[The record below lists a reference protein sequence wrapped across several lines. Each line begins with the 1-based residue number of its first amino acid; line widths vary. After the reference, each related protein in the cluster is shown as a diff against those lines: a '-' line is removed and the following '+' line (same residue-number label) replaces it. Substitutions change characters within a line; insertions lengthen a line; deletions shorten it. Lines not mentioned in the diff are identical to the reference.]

1 METYA
6 DSLMDYTIQDLKGRF
21 ELLKKLMPNMSVPKQ
36 AKKEDL
42 IRSLVSWVFA
52 RDNLKVLYS
61 KVTQVEQ
68 AALQETVHNFSG
80 MFDSYRIQ
88 AKYGSCPALEVSY
101 WSRDKEIQSP
111 LAVLF
116 NKSRSLTKDLLIVL
130 KEIIPL
136 PQKTKIESHEQA
148 PTKFVVPRRFRD
160 GAEELDLIIHE
171 TEQAALADVVS
182 MFRLCEQSLVKV
194 GPATGN
200 VGSASAIKIRELLYA
215 GDFYAADV
223 EAKSEYDVQMGEL
236 GIRSFA
242 WPHILIGGKL
252 AKIENSKLILS
263 RQGTKAL
270 QLPPQEVIRLLWV
283 SWLENDLFHE
293 FSRIDMIAGQK
304 AKRNPLYPA
313 STGRQALAK
322 GLAQMPSGKWI
333 AVRDFFK
340 FLIAVGQG
348 FDVIKDPWTL
358 YICDREHGSFGYNHV
373 TWEHL
378 NGRFAR
384 AFLLEYA
391 ATLGLIDVC
400 LTVPWES
407 VTDHHDLWG
416 ADDFG
421 ALSRYDGLKYFRL
434 TALGEWILGI
444 KNSYEIRNHKSK
456 TQFKLLPNLELA
468 LTTQAIA
475 PSDKLVVNRLCDQ
488 ISDNLWTLSKIKILN
503 LLEQGTPLEEIENQ
517 LMALSVDQNL
527 PPIFRIFFDDLKKKN
542 GQLSKRGSYVL
553 IECQEAH
560 LALLLANDRE
570 LKKFTFLVPERQLIV
585 LNEREEHFRRHVKKL
600 GYFLPSTICTGG

>member
-6 DSLMDYTIQDLKGRF
+6 DSLMDYTIQELKTRF
-21 ELLKKLMPNMSVPKQ
+21 ELLKKLMPNISIAKQ
-36 AKKEDL
+36 GKKEEL
-42 IRSLVSWVFA
+42 IHSLVSWIFSKE
-52 RDNLKVLYS
+52 NLKVLYA
-61 KVTQVEQ
+61 KVTQVER
-68 AALQETVHNFSG
+68 AALQETVYSFFGVFNSF
-80 MFDSYRIQ
+80 RIQ
-88 AKYGSCPALEVSY
+88 AKYGSCPKLEVSY
-101 WSRDKEIQSP
+101 GKDKETQSP

-116 NKSRSLTKDLLIVL
+116 NKNQSLTKDLLIL
-130 KEIIPL
+130 LREIIPP
-136 PQKTKIESHEQA
+136 PQKTKIESHEQL
-148 PTKFVVPRRFRD
+148 PTKFVVDKRF
-160 GAEELDLIIHE
+160 GNESEELPLIIHE

-200 VGSASAIKIRELLYA
+200 VGSASATMIRELLHA

-223 EAKSEYDVQMGEL
+223 EAKNKYAVQMGEL

-242 WPHILIGGKL
+242 WPHILIAGKL
-252 AKIENSKLILS
+252 AKIENGKLILS

-270 QLPPQEVIRLLWV
+270 QLPSQEVIRLLWEA
-283 SWLENDLFHE
+283 WLENDGFHE

-304 AKRNPLYPA
+304 AKRNPLFPP
-313 STGRQALAK
+313 SIGRGAVAD
-322 GLAQMPSGKWI
+322 GLTQMPTGKWI
-333 AVRDFFK
+333 AIHDFFK
-340 FLIAVGQG
+340 FLIAEGHD
-348 FDVIKDPWTL
+348 FNVIRDPWTL
-358 YICDREHGSFGYNHV
+358 YIYNREHGSCGYNHV
-373 TWEHL
+373 TWDHL

-391 ATLGLIDVC
+391 ATLGIIDVC

-407 VTDHHDLWG
+407 VTDHYDLWG

-434 TALGEWILGI
+434 TALGEWVLGI
-444 KNSYEIRNHKSK
+444 KNAYEIRKYQCK
-456 TQFKLLPNLELA
+456 TAFKLLPNLELA

-475 PSDKLVVNRLCDQ
+475 PSDKLIVNRLCDQ
-488 ISDNLWTLSKIKILN
+488 TSDNLWTLSKIKILN
-503 LLEQGTPLEEIENQ
+503 LLEQGTSLEEIENQ
-517 LMALSVDQNL
+517 LIMLSVDQNL
-527 PPIFRIFFDDLKKKN
+527 PSIFRNFFDDLKKKN

-553 IECQEAH
+553 IECQDAH

-585 LNEREEHFRRHVKKL
+585 LNEKEEHFRRYVKKL
-600 GYFLPSTICTGG
+600 GYFLPSKNNT

>member
-6 DSLMDYTIQDLKGRF
+6 DSLMDYTIQDLKTRF
-21 ELLKKLMPNMSVPKQ
+21 ELLKKLIPNISVPKQ

-42 IRSLVSWVFA
+42 IRSLVSWAFA
-52 RDNLKVLYS
+52 KENLKILYS
-61 KVTQVEQ
+61 KITQVEQ

-80 MFDSYRIQ
+80 TFDSFRIQ
-88 AKYGSCPALEVSY
+88 TKYGSCPTLEVSY
-101 WSRDKEIQSP
+101 WSGDKETQSP

-130 KEIIPL
+130 KEIIPP
-136 PQKTKIESHEQA
+136 PQKTKIESHEQV

-160 GAEELDLIIHE
+160 GSEELNLTVHE
-171 TEQAALADVVS
+171 TEQAALIDVVS
-182 MFRLCEQSLVKV
+182 MFRLCERGLVKV
-194 GPATGN
+194 GPTTGN
-200 VGSASAIKIRELLYA
+200 VGSASALKIRELLYA

-223 EAKSEYDVQMGEL
+223 EAKNKYDVQMGEL

-252 AKIENSKLILS
+252 AKIENGKLILS
-263 RQGTKAL
+263 RLGTKAL
-270 QLPPQEVIRLLWV
+270 QLPPQEVIRLLWAA
-283 SWLENDLFHE
+283 WLENDLFHE
-293 FSRIDMIAGQK
+293 FSRIDIIAGQK

-322 GLAQMPSGKWI
+322 GLAQMPTGKWI
-333 AVRDFFK
+333 AIRDFFK

-358 YICDREHGSFGYNHV
+358 YIYDREHGSFGYNHV

-416 ADDFG
+416 AEDFG

-434 TALGEWILGI
+434 TPLGEWILGA
-444 KNSYEIRNHKSK
+444 KDSYEIKKSINK

-468 LTTQAIA
+468 LTTQIIA
-475 PSDKLVVNRLCDQ
+475 PSDKLIINRLCDQ
-488 ISDNLWTLSKIKILN
+488 SSDNLWTLSKTKILN
-503 LLEQGTPLEEIENQ
+503 LLEQGTSLEEIENQ
-517 LMALSVDQNL
+517 LMFLSVDQNL
-527 PPIFRIFFDDLKKKN
+527 PPVFRTFFDDLKKKN

-553 IECQEAH
+553 VECQDAH

-600 GYFLPSTICTGG
+600 GYFLPSKSSSGG